1 MEERMYDLVF
11 ICLPATPEEEI
22 AKIIATLEHTTTEH
36 GGKVEKVEKWGQRK
50 MAYRVAK
57 QREGLYVYMSLRS
70 SQGDVI
76 KELERRLKVSD
87 SVIKYQTVR
96 LDEEIKRQQKLVGR
110 RERRAR
116 RRPPKSAGVG
126 QQAHAAPAPPSQ
138 PAAAAPETPAT
149 ASEPA
154 THSNES

>member
-22 AKIIATLEHTTTEH
+22 AKIITTLEHTTAEH
-36 GGKVEKVEKWGQRK
+36 GGKVEKIEKWGQRK

-57 QREGLYVYMSLRS
+57 QREGFYVYLGLRS
-70 SQGDVI
+70 THGEMI

-87 SVIKYQTVR
+87 VVIKYMTVR

-110 RERRAR
+110 RERHAR
-116 RRPPKSAGVG
+116 RRPPKSAGASHAQPSQSSPVE
-126 QQAHAAPAPPSQ
+126 APAAP
-138 PAAAAPETPAT
+138 

-154 THSNES
+154 THPKEA

>member
-22 AKIIATLEHTTTEH
+22 AKIIATLETTTTEH

-57 QREGLYVYMSLRS
+57 QREGFYVYIALRS
-70 SQGDVI
+70 SHGEVI
-76 KELERRLKVSD
+76 KELERRLRVSD
-87 SVIKYQTVR
+87 AVIKYMTVR

-116 RRPPKSAGVG
+116 RRPPKSVGAG
-126 QQAHAAPAPPSQ
+126 QQ
-138 PAAAAPETPAT
+138 
-149 ASEPA
+149 
-154 THSNES
+154 